1 MWLRLAFGLVMR
13 NMARLITSLGLA
25 RVAPVEIPPKPG
37 EFLSSRS
44 GWVVSN
50 SRVDMVTVQ
59 SWLVHVQMT
68 VWSHVHSN

>member
-1 MWLRLAFGLVMR
+1 MS
-13 NMARLITSLGLA
+13 LITSLGLA

-50 SRVDMVTVQ
+50 SRVDMVTG
-59 SWLVHVQMT
+59 LVHVQMT